1 MSGLKFSP
9 AAIADIDKIWNYT
22 AKRWGLDQ
30 ANLYTDTL
38 RDACLALAAGE
49 KRGQRVDIRDGYLKY
64 MVGRHFIFFRSTD
77 AGIEVIRILHQSMDA
92 AQHI

>member
-22 AKRWGLDQ
+22 AKRWGPDQ

-38 RDACLALAAGE
+38 RDAPAILSGVTPVLVTGAHVSAG
-49 KRGQRVDIRDGYLKY
+49 V
-64 MVGRHFIFFRSTD
+64 VFAFS
-77 AGIEVIRILHQSMDA
+77 S
-92 AQHI
+92 